1 MNNNRKVP
9 DLRPAPREPVTVKIC
24 GNVLEIR
31 YMKNRFSGGT
41 IQKLDADH
49 YIDLRT
55 GELGDFIHSENR
67 ADSKATV
74 SQSLR
79 NLRDVIN
86 TNLTAPERALWVTF
100 TYREN
105 MNDPE
110 RLYQDFRRFWLR
122 FRYQYPAAEYIAAA
136 EPQARGAWHLHCLF
150 FFPDK
155 VPFIP
160 NEKMAALWRQGF
172 TKTKSLKGFQNPGLY
187 LTAYLG
193 DMELTEAVQA
203 GVMKGQGIAE
213 KETADE
219 RGNRKKKA
227 VTKGARLFLYPPGF
241 RLFRC
246 SRGIKRP
253 EILRTTEEQAQ
264 EIVGSAPLTFE
275 KTIEVRNDSGEVL
288 NTINYR
294 QYTRQ
299 KGENENFK
307 YESF

>member
-1 MNNNRKVP
+1 M
-9 DLRPAPREPVTVKIC
+9 RPAPGDPVTVKLC
-24 GNVLEIR
+24 GDILEVR
-31 YMKNRFSGGT
+31 YMKNRPSGGT
-41 IQKLDADH
+41 IQKYDADS

-55 GELGDFIHSENR
+55 GELKEFAHTENR

-74 SQSLR
+74 AQSLR

-86 TNLTAPERALWVTF
+86 TNLTRPERVLWVTF

-110 RLYQDFRRFWLR
+110 KLYQDFRRFWLR
-122 FRYQYPAAEYIAAA
+122 FRYQYPTAEYIAAA

-155 VPFIP
+155 APFIP
-160 NEKMAALWRQGF
+160 NEQMASLWRQGF
-172 TKTKSLKGFQNPGLY
+172 TKTKSLKGICNPGLY

-203 GVMKGQGIAE
+203 GVTKGQGIAE

-219 RGNRKKKA
+219 RGNRKEKA
-227 VTKGARLFLYPPGF
+227 VIKGARLFLYPPGF

-264 EIVGSAPLTFE
+264 KIVGSAPLTFE

-294 QYTRQ
+294 QYTKQ
-299 KGENENFK
+299 KGDQRK
-307 YESF
+307 

>member
-1 MNNNRKVP
+1 
-9 DLRPAPREPVTVKIC
+9 
-24 GNVLEIR
+24 
-31 YMKNRFSGGT
+31 MKNRPSSGT
-41 IQKLDADH
+41 IQKLDADS

-74 SQSLR
+74 AQSLR

-86 TNLTAPERALWVTF
+86 TNLTAPERALWVTL

-110 RLYQDFRRFWLR
+110 KLYQDFRRFWLR

-155 VPFIP
+155 APFIP
-160 NEKMAALWRQGF
+160 NEQMASLWRQGF
-172 TKTKSLKGFQNPGLY
+172 TKTRSLKGICNPGLY

-227 VTKGARLFLYPPGF
+227 VIKGARLFLYPPGF

-264 EIVGSAPLTFE
+264 KIVGSAPLTFE
-275 KTIEVRNDSGEVL
+275 KTIEVKNDFGEVL

-299 KGENENFK
+299 KGEN
-307 YESF
+307 

>member
-1 MNNNRKVP
+1 MH
-9 DLRPAPREPVTVKIC
+9 PAPREPVTVKVC

-31 YMKNRFSGGT
+31 YMKNFPSGGT

-55 GELGDFIHSENR
+55 GEMKEFCHTQNR

-74 SQSLR
+74 AQSLR
-79 NLRDVIN
+79 NLRDIIN
-86 TNLTAPERALWVTF
+86 TNLVDPGRALWVTF

-122 FRYQYPAAEYIAAA
+122 FRYQYPAAEYVAAA
-136 EPQARGAWHLHCLF
+136 EPQARGAWHLHGLF
-150 FFPDK
+150 FFPGK
-155 VPFIP
+155 APFIP
-160 NEKMAALWRQGF
+160 NEQMALLWRQGF
-172 TKTKSLKGFQNPGLY
+172 TKTKSLRGIHNPGLY

-193 DMELTEAVQA
+193 DMELTEAFQA
-203 GVMKGQGIAE
+203 GISKGRGMAKTVVTDGQ
-213 KETADE
+213 
-219 RGNRKKKA
+219 GNRKKKA
-227 VTKGARLFLYPPGF
+227 ILKGARLCLYPPGF

-253 EILRTTEEQAQ
+253 ETIRTTEEQAQ
-264 EIVGSAPLTFE
+264 KIIGSAPLTFE
-275 KTIEVRNDSGEVL
+275 KTIEVKNAIGEVV

-299 KGENENFK
+299 KGEKEKLK
-307 YESF
+307 YEPF